1 MTAPLLRTTSASGA
15 TGPAAPSTASS
26 SRPASST
33 PLPTTPSAQPSHG
46 EIVALQ
52 AVLEAEHAAVYGY
65 GVVGGQ
71 VAASRRPVAAER
83 LDWHAL
89 NRDAVAAQL
98 SMASELAPPA
108 SPAYALPFD
117 VDSDQAARALGAHLE
132 LAVAATYADL
142 VAAAAAPRRSSASE
156 AQAACAVAAQRWGTV
171 VGAFPGLP
179 ERED

>member
-1 MTAPLLRTTSASGA
+1 M
-15 TGPAAPSTASS
+15 
-26 SRPASST
+26 
-33 PLPTTPSAQPSHG
+33 
-46 EIVALQ
+46 
-52 AVLEAEHAAVYGY
+52 YGY

-132 LAVAATYADL
+132 LAVAAAYADL
-142 VAAAAAPRRSSASE
+142 VAAAAAPRRASASE
-156 AQAACAVAAQRWGTV
+156 AQATCAVAAQRWGAV

-179 ERED
+179 EREG